1 MEDLKNQIDKQ
12 IEILK
17 RMISENENKEEISKE
32 KEKLDK
38 LLEKYINKLN

>member
-1 MEDLKNQIDKQ
+1 
-12 IEILK
+12 
-17 RMISENENKEEISKE
+17 MISENENKEEISKE